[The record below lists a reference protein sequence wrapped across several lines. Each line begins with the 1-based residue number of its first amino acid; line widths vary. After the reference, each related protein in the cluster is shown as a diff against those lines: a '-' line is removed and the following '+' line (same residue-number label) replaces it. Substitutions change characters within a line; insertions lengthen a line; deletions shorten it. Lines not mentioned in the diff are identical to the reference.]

1 MRGVHGEGWKVVVAT
16 SHQHS
21 LSLLT
26 QDPSLMHITLGPRA
40 HFCWSPSGFPL
51 AADSENAPWRSEGG
65 AAQSSMRGRLKVH
78 LGLWTS
84 ALLLAMLVSMG
95 RLPYRP
101 IHRPLAPARKE
112 TGVLLLLMFSVGS
125 MPRLPDPGRGSLFC
139 GSLSGPSFPYKDC
152 LSFPDLGRGP
162 GDGGSHNCAHL
173 R

>member
-1 MRGVHGEGWKVVVAT
+1 MVKQWKVAVAT
-16 SHQHS
+16 SHQHTVCLFFS
-21 LSLLT
+21 
-26 QDPSLMHITLGPRA
+26 
-40 HFCWSPSGFPL
+40 L

-65 AAQSSMRGRLKVH
+65 AAQSSMQGRLKVH

-84 ALLLAMLVSMG
+84 ALLLVMLVSVG

-101 IHRPLAPARKE
+101 
-112 TGVLLLLMFSVGS
+112 